1 VRVRWT
7 RIALDDLISA
17 RDHLTSEHP
26 HTADDLLRKV
36 AGAVRKLRKHPNLG
50 RVVSERCSLGYREL
64 VLPPYRLVYA
74 VAAGELQVLRFW
86 HSRRDPAGI

>member
-7 RIALDDLISA
+7 QLALADLVSA
-17 RDHLTSEHP
+17 RDHLASEDP
-26 HTADDLLRKV
+26 GAANDLLRKV

-50 RVVSERCSLGYREL
+50 RVVPERGSFGYREL
-64 VLPPYRLVYA
+64 VLPPYRRVYA
-74 VAAGELQVLRFW
+74 VVAGEVQVLRFW

>member
-7 RIALDDLISA
+7 HLALADLVSA
-17 RDHLTSEHP
+17 RDHLASDDP
-26 HTADDLLRKV
+26 RAADELLRKV
-36 AGAVRKLRKHPNLG
+36 AGAVRKLGKHPNLG
-50 RVVSERCSLGYREL
+50 RAVPERRSPGYREL

-74 VAAGELQVLRFW
+74 VAAGEIQVLRFW

>member
-7 RIALDDLISA
+7 RLALDDLVSA
-17 RDHLTSEHP
+17 RDHLASEDP
-26 HTADDLLRKV
+26 GAADDLVRKV

-50 RVVSERCSLGYREL
+50 RVVSERRSLGYREL

-74 VAAGELQVLRFW
+74 VVAGEVQMLRLW